1 MPHVAIVESNL
12 CGLGALNAALQL
24 GCEVTFV
31 RSPRY
36 EYHYAGDP
44 QWPGLRERLHR
55 VVEIDDTSD
64 PAQLTDALAALHAAA
79 PVDAVLSVME
89 YTVHA
94 LALAARAVGI
104 GYLAP
109 EAVARTRHKGQERA
123 RLWEAGIPAPGY
135 TVVTSRR
142 QAEEAARAL
151 GGRLVLKPAAGLA
164 SMFAAADLRSP
175 EEVLAAYDRFTEGVA
190 GFSEQMRAVLGTE
203 VIIEEYLDGRMVSLE
218 LAGTGDGR
226 YVPFAVI
233 ERKRY
238 PKDETIELGSYAP
251 APLTDEQWDAVW
263 DYGREVLRALGL
275 DRGVFHLEMI
285 ITAEGPRLIEANPR
299 ILGGCGPVLISQ
311 TWGQDMYE
319 ALVRVHLG
327 EEIDGFPRQPARY
340 GVSQLLA
347 PEADS
352 VCASTDFSGW
362 LPAHGEQVPAFQFK
376 PQAGDE
382 IRRVQHG
389 FDYVG
394 YFIALGPTPE
404 RARELCDDVL
414 NRLVATTRVPLMR
427 AD

>member
-1 MPHVAIVESNL
+1 MPHVVIVESNL
-12 CGLGALNAALQL
+12 CGLGALTAALRL
-24 GCEVTFV
+24 GCDVTFV

-36 EYHYAGDP
+36 EYHYVGDP
-44 QWPGLRERLHR
+44 QWPLLREQVRR

-64 PAQLTDALAALHAAA
+64 PATLTAALRDIAAEH
-79 PVDAVLSVME
+79 PVDAVLTVME

-94 LALAARAVGI
+94 LAEAARANGLP
-104 GYLAP
+104 YLTP

-135 TVVTSRR
+135 AVVSTR
-142 QAEEAARAL
+142 EEAEQAARSL

-175 EEVLAAYDRFTEGVA
+175 EDVLAAYDRFTTGVA
-190 GFSEQMRAVLGTE
+190 AFPEHMRTVLGHE

-218 LAGTGDGR
+218 LAGTGEGR
-226 YVPFAVI
+226 YVPFAII

-251 APLTDEQWDAVW
+251 ADLTETEWNAAW
-263 DYGREVLRALGL
+263 EYGCEVLRALEL

-299 ILGGCGPVLISQ
+299 ILGGCGPVLIGR

-319 ALVRVHLG
+319 SLVRVHLG
-327 EEIDGFPRQPARY
+327 EAISGFPRTAPQF

-347 PEADS
+347 AEADA
-352 VCASTDFSGW
+352 VCESSDFSGW
-362 LPAHGEQVPAFQFK
+362 LPALGERVPAFQFK
-376 PQAGDE
+376 PATGAE
-382 IRRVQHG
+382 VRRAEHG

-394 YFIALGPTPE
+394 YFIALGETPE
-404 RARELCDDVL
+404 QARALCDEVL
-414 NRLVATTRVPLMR
+414 DRLVGTTGVPLMR
-427 AD
+427 AH